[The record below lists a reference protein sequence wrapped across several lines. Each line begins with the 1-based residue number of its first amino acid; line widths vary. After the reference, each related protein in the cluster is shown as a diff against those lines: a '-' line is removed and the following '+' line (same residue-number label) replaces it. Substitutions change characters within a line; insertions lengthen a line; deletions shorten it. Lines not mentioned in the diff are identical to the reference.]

1 MDNIKEFKVNG
12 TAYGL
17 NLSEIGAVI
26 NDGGTQT
33 ELKQYIDNHSGGGGG
48 TSSKVVRI
56 NFDWYNNPDGYQSEI
71 KKAFEDIYNEV
82 SNNRTVTVVTNG
94 FYSHPSDSVFET
106 TNVIVRNQN
115 DVTAYFLGNDRHLLR
130 FSLIYDEGSNSYVC
144 GAGDDKLA
152 TKGEL
157 YLPSVYTDGQINIDT
172 NDGRISEFI
181 SEPTVNNEEFVV
193 IKTTVKAYT
202 GTDNPNNQIY
212 MAMRDDNGYLY
223 LLSKFG
229 GMKLWW
235 DEYNANFDLIPDGE
249 WYVIF
254 GDIAAATYVRCIV
267 TKAVRNVD
275 GTLDVYLGFK
285 GYDIDSLGFWD
296 CTVDNR
302 DSQGDEGK
310 WNERNWVKVSDA
322 ENISVDSFIGRRT
335 RYFCVNTEGVNVDRL
350 VLFKRM
356 K

>member
-172 NDGRISEFI
+172 NDGRISQFI
-181 SEPTVNNEEFVV
+181 SEP
-193 IKTTVKAYT
+193 
-202 GTDNPNNQIY
+202 P
-212 MAMRDDNGYLY
+212 
-223 LLSKFG
+223 
-229 GMKLWW
+229 
-235 DEYNANFDLIPDGE
+235 AN
-249 WYVIF
+249 
-254 GDIAAATYVRCIV
+254 T
-267 TKAVRNVD
+267 
-275 GTLDVYLGFK
+275 
-285 GYDIDSLGFWD
+285 
-296 CTVDNR
+296 
-302 DSQGDEGK
+302 
-310 WNERNWVKVSDA
+310 
-322 ENISVDSFIGRRT
+322 
-335 RYFCVNTEGVNVDRL
+335 
-350 VLFKRM
+350 
-356 K
+356 